1 MQFLFLIT
9 KSQISCEISHQPSN
23 VIKFMVFSST
33 SKTRDVLLTTIF
45 FSWIRSRTPQQSCC
59 SWLLSSVT
67 QTPSDAGHL
76 MFWCNLSQ
84 KTRDKEDC
92 STWKST
98 VIRCWCVCLSGKYKA
113 KLVCRL
119 GRAFTLHRY
128 CWGLSVALWQGCAL
142 ESTPDAPQGSVSHDS
157 FEHRTHTLTHR
168 GCRCSFLWC
177 DVKRKCKMDKLPTIT
192 FPSSAVIVIS
202 VSPLKR
208 IIWSFLSLLLC
219 VLDEYDYC
227 FTPVFKPLCLI
238 PHSV

>member
-1 MQFLFLIT
+1 
-9 KSQISCEISHQPSN
+9 
-23 VIKFMVFSST
+23 
-33 SKTRDVLLTTIF
+33 
-45 FSWIRSRTPQQSCC
+45 
-59 SWLLSSVT
+59 
-67 QTPSDAGHL
+67 
-76 MFWCNLSQ
+76 MFWCTLSQ

-98 VIRCWCVCLSGKYKA
+98 VIRCWFVCLNGKYKA

-128 CWGLSVALWQGCAL
+128 CRGLSVALWQGCAP
-142 ESTPDAPQGSVSHDS
+142 ESTGSSSGKHVPRFLLSIA
-157 FEHRTHTLTHR
+157 HTRSLTE

>member
-1 MQFLFLIT
+1 MQAGEGIYTAQVLPRA
-9 KSQISCEISHQPSN
+9 QCG
-23 VIKFMVFSST
+23 FMAGMCPGEYWE
-33 SKTRDVLLTTIF
+33 LLREACPT
-45 FSWIRSRTPQQSCC
+45 
-59 SWLLSSVT
+59 
-67 QTPSDAGHL
+67 
-76 MFWCNLSQ
+76 
-84 KTRDKEDC
+84 
-92 STWKST
+92 
-98 VIRCWCVCLSGKYKA
+98 
-113 KLVCRL
+113 
-119 GRAFTLHRY
+119 
-128 CWGLSVALWQGCAL
+128 
-142 ESTPDAPQGSVSHDS
+142 S

-192 FPSSAVIVIS
+192 FPSSALIVIS